1 MGWVRSGQ
9 AGGERGMSLRRG
21 RPGLPPPRKCKWK
34 TMLNLKIKV
43 EKRSEVFNFLHEMI
57 PMLFFALSKGKN
69 FLT

>member
-1 MGWVRSGQ
+1 
-9 AGGERGMSLRRG
+9 
-21 RPGLPPPRKCKWK
+21 
-34 TMLNLKIKV
+34 MLNLKIKV